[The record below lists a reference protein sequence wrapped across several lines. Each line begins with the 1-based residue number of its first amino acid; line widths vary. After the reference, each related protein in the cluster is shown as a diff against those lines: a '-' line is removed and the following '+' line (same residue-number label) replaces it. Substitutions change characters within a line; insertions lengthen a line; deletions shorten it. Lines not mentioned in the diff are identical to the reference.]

1 MLFQGSNTFYNITT
15 NILKLDLIM
24 VFLIY
29 GIMDKSMFQLYYK
42 VSGKIMVLEIAGKIM
57 VLEMETLQWVRFDLS
72 LLIGKCG
79 SPHNNS
85 YNSTRTS
92 DI

>member
-1 MLFQGSNTFYNITT
+1 MLFQGSNTFHNITT

-29 GIMDKSMFQLYYK
+29 IVMG
-42 VSGKIMVLEIAGKIM
+42 MVLEI
-57 VLEMETLQWVRFDLS
+57 ETLQWVRSDLS
-72 LLIGKCG
+72 LLIGNCG

-85 YNSTRTS
+85 YNSTS
-92 DI
+92 NLDI

>member
-42 VSGKIMVLEIAGKIM
+42 VSGKIMVLEIAGKIYGAGNGNFTM
-57 VLEMETLQWVRFDLS
+57 
-72 LLIGKCG
+72 GKIRPF
-79 SPHNNS
+79 SFNW
-85 YNSTRTS
+85 
-92 DI
+92 